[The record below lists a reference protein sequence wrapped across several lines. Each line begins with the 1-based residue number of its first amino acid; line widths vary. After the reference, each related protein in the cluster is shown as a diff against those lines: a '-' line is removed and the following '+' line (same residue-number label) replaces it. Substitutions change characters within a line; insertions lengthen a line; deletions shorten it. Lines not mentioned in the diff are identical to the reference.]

1 MIDSVPLREVAAVFN
16 GKTPSKAEKRSSG
29 HPVLKIRDI
38 NELGEF
44 RGEFD
49 SFVDHGF
56 AEKYSK
62 KTVKRDDVLIL
73 NAAHNSNYVG
83 SKMVKASSDV
93 EGAIATG
100 EWLLA
105 RSSTKALD
113 QFYLWYWFQTPQTR
127 FQIRSRVKG
136 IHLYPRDVADL
147 SLPLPSIREQRHIAS
162 ILDKAD
168 AIRKKYTRLLM
179 LSDGLIR
186 STFLDWFGDPVQNP
200 QSLPQKQL
208 SECARFISGATPSKQ
223 KPQYWDGI
231 FPWVSPKDMKVDL
244 IFDAEDHVSDLAFA
258 ETNLKRVPANMP
270 LIVVRG
276 MILVHTVPVAL
287 TKREVA
293 INQDMKAVNFDEE
306 IDPVFGFWCLKSL
319 QEKILSEV
327 DTAAHGTKRIDMSRL
342 GALPIHIPGDNMQR
356 EFVDFVEKHNA
367 TRQRLVASL
376 RNSQDLFASLA
387 HRAFRGEL

>member
-1 MIDSVPLREVAAVFN
+1 
-16 GKTPSKAEKRSSG
+16 
-29 HPVLKIRDI
+29 
-38 NELGEF
+38 
-44 RGEFD
+44 
-49 SFVDHGF
+49 
-56 AEKYSK
+56 
-62 KTVKRDDVLIL
+62 
-73 NAAHNSNYVG
+73 
-83 SKMVKASSDV
+83 
-93 EGAIATG
+93 
-100 EWLLA
+100 
-105 RSSTKALD
+105 
-113 QFYLWYWFQTPQTR
+113 
-127 FQIRSRVKG
+127 
-136 IHLYPRDVADL
+136 
-147 SLPLPSIREQRHIAS
+147 
-162 ILDKAD
+162 
-168 AIRKKYTRLLM
+168 M